1 MSDNR
6 NLDINKLSEL
16 RTHLVRVS
24 NLAEYL
30 GAASIANGS
39 GGYTEGTGLKGE
51 LGKLQGLL
59 RWADKEH
66 GRAKLQQ
73 QARDAGQP
81 IMDYLISWKL
91 RQNRAIAAKQAEIK
105 ETTTMLVNATKGLN
119 AWEADNPTYKGLDLD
134 FVESMLSDD
143 GPTPTNTRA
152 TEDLQTEAAT
162 ADLEASI
169 LSRILNTKI

>member
-6 NLDINKLSEL
+6 NMDSGKLTEL

-30 GAASIANGS
+30 GAASISNGK
-39 GGYTEGTGLKGE
+39 GGWTEGTGLKGE
-51 LGKLQGLL
+51 LGKLQGLM
-59 RWADKEH
+59 RWAEKDH

-73 QARDAGQP
+73 QASDAKQP
-81 IMDYLISWKL
+81 FMDYLISWKL

-105 ETTTMLVNATKGLN
+105 ETMTLLVNATKSLN

-134 FVESMLSDD
+134 FVESMLTDD
-143 GPTPTNTRA
+143 GPTSTRV
-152 TEDLQTEAAT
+152 TEDLQTMQAT
-162 ADLEASI
+162 DDLESDI
-169 LSRILNTKI
+169 LARVLNSKI

>member
-6 NLDINKLSEL
+6 NLDTNKLSEL

-30 GAASIANGS
+30 GAASISNGK

-59 RWADKEH
+59 RWADKDN
-66 GRAKLQQ
+66 GRSKLQQ

-81 IMDYLISWKL
+81 FMDYLISWKL
-91 RQNRAIAAKQAEIK
+91 RQNRQINAKQAEIK
-105 ETTTMLVNATKGLN
+105 ETMTLLVNATKALN
-119 AWEADNPTYKGLDLD
+119 AWEADNPNYKGLDLD
-134 FVESMLSDD
+134 FVESMLTDD
-143 GPTPTNTRA
+143 GPTSTRV
-152 TEDLQTEAAT
+152 TEDLQTMQAT
-162 ADLEASI
+162 DDLESDI
-169 LSRILNTKI
+169 LARVLNSKI